1 MFPLSLALGASV
13 AWGAS
18 DFLGG
23 LVSRRLAVATVLF
36 WAQLTG
42 LALAAA
48 AWLLAGGALPS
59 GGAAAMGAAAGLAE
73 LAGFAFLYRGLA
85 VGEMS
90 TVAPL
95 AALTAVLPVG
105 VSLGAGERVAA
116 LEAGGMTLAI
126 AGSALAAGDPEA
138 RRIARGAGLGLAAAL
153 AFGVFLLALGDAGE
167 EAGPAAVLCGR
178 IASVT
183 VLAGFLAGRD
193 ATKVSDVFVA
203 PGRDT
208 TKVSDVFVAPARIAR
223 RRGLRAPARADQ
235 PALALLGGLDVLANL
250 AYAEAARRG
259 ADATVSVLGSLY
271 PLTTVLLA
279 RAVLGERLG
288 RSRMAGVTAVLGGV
302 ALISLSS

>member
-1 MFPLSLALGASV
+1 VFPLSLALGASV

-42 LALAAA
+42 LGLAAA

-73 LAGFAFLYRGLA
+73 LAGFALLYRGLA

-95 AALTAVLPVG
+95 AALTAVLPVA
-105 VSLGAGERVAA
+105 VSLGAGERVAV
-116 LEAGGMTLAI
+116 LEAGGMALAI
-126 AGSALAAGDPEA
+126 AGSALAAGDPQA

-183 VLAGFLAGRD
+183 VLAGFLAGRE
-193 ATKVSDVFVA
+193 A
-203 PGRDT
+203 
-208 TKVSDVFVAPARIAR
+208 TKVSDVFVAPARAD
-223 RRGLRAPARADQ
+223 RAP
-235 PALALLGGLDVLANL
+235 LALLGGLDVLANL
-250 AYAEAARRG
+250 AYVEAARGG
-259 ADATVSVLGSLY
+259 ADAAVSVLGSLY

-288 RSRMAGVTAVLGGV
+288 PSRMAGVTAVLGGV

>member
-1 MFPLSLALGASV
+1 
-13 AWGAS
+13 
-18 DFLGG
+18 
-23 LVSRRLAVATVLF
+23 
-36 WAQLTG
+36 
-42 LALAAA
+42 
-48 AWLLAGGALPS
+48 
-59 GGAAAMGAAAGLAE
+59 
-73 LAGFAFLYRGLA
+73 
-85 VGEMS
+85 MS

-95 AALTAVLPVG
+95 AALTAVLPVA

-116 LEAGGMTLAI
+116 LEAGGMALAV
-126 AGSALAAGDPEA
+126 AGSALAAGDLEA

-183 VLAGFLAGRD
+183 VLAGFLAGRE
-193 ATKVSDVFVA
+193 AARTSDVLVPRGRDRLRA
-203 PGRDT
+203 PGRGRLRG
-208 TKVSDVFVAPARIAR
+208 PARAPGRGKLRGPAR
-223 RRGLRAPARADQ
+223 APGRGPARAPGRGWLRAPARADQ

-288 RSRMAGVTAVLGGV
+288 PSRMAGVTAVLGGV

>member
-1 MFPLSLALGASV
+1 VFPLSLALGASV

-42 LALAAA
+42 LGLAAA
-48 AWLLAGGALPS
+48 VWLLAGGALPS
-59 GGAAAMGAAAGLAE
+59 GGAAAMGATAGLAE

-95 AALTAVLPVG
+95 AALTAVLPVA

-116 LEAGGMTLAI
+116 LEAGGMALAI

-183 VLAGFLAGRD
+183 VLAVFLAGRE
-193 ATKVSDVFVA
+193 ATRVSDVLV
-203 PGRDT
+203 
-208 TKVSDVFVAPARIAR
+208 
-223 RRGLRAPARADQ
+223 APARADQ

-250 AYAEAARRG
+250 AYAEAARGG

-288 RSRMAGVTAVLGGV
+288 PSRMAGVTAVLGGV